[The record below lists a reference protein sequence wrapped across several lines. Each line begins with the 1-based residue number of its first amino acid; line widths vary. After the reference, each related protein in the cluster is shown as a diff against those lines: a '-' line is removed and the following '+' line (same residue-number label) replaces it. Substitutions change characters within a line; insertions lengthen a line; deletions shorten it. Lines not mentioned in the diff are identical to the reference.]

1 MIFRLL
7 LQGIL
12 VSILTSPFETT
23 AMKNIKLIL
32 VFFALICFGCE
43 DYETLTKDPNRPTE
57 VHPSLLLTNIEVSTF
72 NEVSVGAAYA
82 CRYYVFTDGYST
94 SQTYGWQRAGFG
106 GYSTLLQVYKMMEEA
121 GKTNLENYIALAK
134 FFRAYHFTQ
143 MTMTFGDIPYSEALR
158 GDEGIFKPRY
168 DNQKDVLKGIL
179 QELTEA
185 NDLLD
190 ESKGEIEGD
199 VIYNG
204 DILKWKKL
212 INSFKLRVLLS
223 LSAKEADT
231 ELNIAGKF
239 REVYENPAIYPIFT
253 GLSDQGQLVF
263 IDRDGNRYPLFHDK
277 SSTTASYMER
287 TFVNLLKAR
296 RDPRLFRFGSP
307 EKRAVEVGQ
316 PGYQTSY
323 SSYGGLDAGAY
334 VSDNLDKLT
343 EKGEGSPLNPRYY
356 SDPVNEPSIAV
367 GYPELEFNLA
377 EAALRGWITADVSEH
392 YYKGIRAS
400 MEFFGIATDKI
411 NSYLNG
417 SLVVYD
423 EAKAME
429 QINMQKY
436 ISYYLNS
443 GWEPFYNQRRTGIP
457 VFVVGPSTQN
467 GGQIPKRWMYPQDE
481 LDNNFENLKEAVD
494 RQYEGN
500 DNINGE
506 MWMLKTD

>member
-1 MIFRLL
+1 
-7 LQGIL
+7 
-12 VSILTSPFETT
+12 
-23 AMKNIKLIL
+23 MKNIKLISVFLAL
-32 VFFALICFGCE
+32 VCFGCE

-57 VHPSLLLTNIEVSTF
+57 VHPSLLLTNIEASTF
-72 NEVSVGAAYA
+72 SEVSVGAANA

-121 GKTNLENYIALAK
+121 GKKNLENYIALAK

-143 MTMTFGDIPYSEALR
+143 MTMTFGDIPYSEALQ
-158 GDEGIFKPRY
+158 GDEGIFKPGY
-168 DNQKDVLKGIL
+168 DTQKEVFKGIL

-185 NDLLD
+185 NEILD
-190 ESKGEIEGD
+190 ESKGKIEGD
-199 VIYNG
+199 IIYNG

-212 INSFKLRVLLS
+212 INSFKLRVLLT

-231 ELNIAGKF
+231 ELNVAGKF
-239 REVYENPAIYPIFT
+239 REIYENPDTYPIFT

-263 IDRDGNRYPLFHDK
+263 VDRDGNRYPLFHDK
-277 SSTTASYMER
+277 SSTTASYMEK
-287 TFVNLLKAR
+287 TFVDLLKAR
-296 RDPRLFRFGSP
+296 RDPRLFKFGSP
-307 EKRAVEVGQ
+307 ERRAVEVGQ

-343 EKGEGSPLNPRYY
+343 ERGEGSPLNPRYY
-356 SDPVNEPSIAV
+356 SDPVNEPSIAI

-400 MEFFGIATDKI
+400 MEFFGVAADKI
-411 NSYLNG
+411 NSYMNG
-417 SLVVYD
+417 LQVVYD
-423 EAKAME
+423 ETKAME
-429 QINMQKY
+429 QINIQKY

-467 GGQIPKRWMYPQDE
+467 GGQIPKRWMYPQEE
-481 LDNNFENLKEAVD
+481 LDNNFDNVKVAID
-494 RQYEGN
+494 RQYGGN
-500 DNINGE
+500 DNINGV
-506 MWMLKTD
+506 MWLLIPE

>member
-1 MIFRLL
+1 
-7 LQGIL
+7 
-12 VSILTSPFETT
+12 
-23 AMKNIKLIL
+23 MKNIKLIL
-32 VFFALICFGCE
+32 GSLALVCLGCE
-43 DYETLTKDPNRPTE
+43 DYETLTKDPKRPTE

-72 NEVSVGAAYA
+72 SEVSVGAAHA

-121 GKTNLENYIALAK
+121 GKNNLGNYIAIGK
-134 FFRAYHFTQ
+134 FFRAYHLTQ

-168 DNQKDVLKGIL
+168 DTQKDVFNGIL

-199 VIYNG
+199 IIYNG

-212 INSFKLRVLLS
+212 INSFKLRVLLN
-223 LSAKEADT
+223 LSAKEGNT
-231 ELNIAGKF
+231 ELNIAARF
-239 REVYENPAIYPIFT
+239 REVYEDPATYPIFT

-277 SSTTASYMER
+277 YSTTASYMEK
-287 TFVNLLKAR
+287 TFVDLLKAR
-296 RDPRLFRFGSP
+296 KDPRLFKFGSP
-307 EKRAVEVGQ
+307 ERRAVEVGQ

-334 VSDNLDKLT
+334 VSDNLEKLT
-343 EKGEGSPLNPRYY
+343 ERGEGSPLNPRYY
-356 SDPVNEPSIAV
+356 SDAVNEPSIAV

-377 EAALRGWITADVSEH
+377 EAALRGWITADASEH

-400 MEFFGIATDKI
+400 MEFFGIASDKI
-411 NSYLNG
+411 SSYMNG

-423 EAKAME
+423 ETKAME
-429 QINMQKY
+429 QINIQKY

-467 GGQIPKRWMYPQDE
+467 GGQIPKRWMYSQEE
-481 LDNNFENLKEAVD
+481 LDNNFDNVKVAID
-494 RQYEGN
+494 RQYGGN
-500 DNINGE
+500 DNINGV
-506 MWMLKTD
+506 MWLLIPE